1 MHSDV
6 CLLRQW
12 HLDAADGRRAGGRP
26 WGPNEAD
33 GKACSRVKHSLPDAI
48 RYGQF
53 DATTLGGD
61 DDRPRMAMLTFDN
74 CRCQGAPAYGSSG
87 RGRHAQLNEV
97 PRLKCSL
104 WSVARLHTTTS
115 RVDLGGPNRR

>member
-12 HLDAADGRRAGGRP
+12 HLDTADSRLEAGDHG
-26 WGPNEAD
+26 GPKQAD

-53 DATTLGGD
+53 DATTLGD
-61 DDRPRMAMLTFDN
+61 DDRPRMAVLTFDIV
-74 CRCQGAPAYGSSG
+74 GARAL
-87 RGRHAQLNEV
+87 RHTEAAGE
-97 PRLKCSL
+97 
-104 WSVARLHTTTS
+104 
-115 RVDLGGPNRR
+115 GGMRS